1 MIRRVLIAVLSL
13 SLVAAGCSGGGDES
27 APDTSSA
34 AASTTS
40 AADSGSSDSTDAPE
54 TSDAPSTT
62 AIPATTEPATDGT
75 SWTFLIY
82 GMGDTDLEPFLLE
95 DLVEMSGAAGDDIEI
110 IALVDRHPEFSDE
123 GVLGLDD
130 FEDTRLLRILSDGVE
145 VLSDEPTEANL
156 GDQQVLADFV
166 EYGMNVWPADHTA
179 LVFWDHG
186 AGWTGMGPDETDG
199 LDVLELGEI
208 RAGVEAGLSAAG
220 VARLDLIGFDAC
232 LMATYEVASVVAPYA
247 DYMLAS
253 QELEPGH
260 GWDYRALAGVAG
272 ATPEQVG
279 SALIDG
285 YAAQA
290 REQNADEAIT
300 LSLLD
305 LSAMDSVT
313 AAVQDLGTALAEPA
327 SGPSVGRARASTL
340 AFGRDPNPELDS
352 NLIDL
357 GGLGANIAA
366 ESGFDDSAL
375 RAAMD
380 DLVVEQVTGR
390 VTDQATGLAIYFPEY
405 APNFR
410 QGYLFLEGVP
420 AWGDALTAF
429 YEAGENIT
437 PDQQVSFDVDGG
449 VSSFFDEDGFNIVAN
464 LGLDEVANAV
474 EVTISYGTID
484 PSDDSII
491 YLGEEPA
498 ITFADTGDVLG
509 IYDLTVLTLTDAVGD
524 SAVAYFDLTID
535 EEGIWLVDVPLAYVP
550 PEEFETDDP
559 AHDVI
564 LTIIY
569 DPFAEEI
576 LSETYYEITE
586 EGTFGELVAN
596 PDGLIF
602 PRVFNLYP
610 DGSAEWIVTSDVGLF
625 ASLPDLAYDF
635 VPLESGDTVY
645 AELNVY
651 DFAGNVS
658 AVSALDVVP

>member
-1 MIRRVLIAVLSL
+1 MTRRLLAAVLSL
-13 SLVAAGCSGGGDES
+13 VLIASACSGGDDES
-27 APDTSSA
+27 SPDTTAAPTTTAAGSTETIDASS
-34 AASTTS
+34 
-40 AADSGSSDSTDAPE
+40 

-62 AIPATTEPATDGT
+62 AIPATTEPATEGT

-110 IALVDRHPEFSDE
+110 IALVDRHPEFTDE

-260 GWDYRALAGVAG
+260 GWDYRALAGVGG
-272 ATPEQVG
+272 ATPQEVG

-290 REQNADEAIT
+290 REQGADEAIT

-313 AAVQDLGTALAEPA
+313 AAVQDLGTALGTPG
-327 SGPSVGRARASTL
+327 SGPDVGRARASTL

-366 ESGFDDSAL
+366 EAGYDDTAL
-375 RAAMD
+375 RSAMS
-380 DLVVEQVTGR
+380 DLVVEQVTGV

-420 AWGDALTAF
+420 AWGDALSA
-429 YEAGENIT
+429 YYQAGENIT
-437 PDQQVSFDVDGG
+437 PDEQVTFDDG
-449 VSSFFDEDGFNIVAN
+449 VTSFFDQDGFNVVAN

-474 EVTISYGTID
+474 EVTIGYGAID
-484 PSDDSII
+484 ESDGSILL
-491 YLGEEPA
+491 LGEEPA

-524 SAVAYFDLTID
+524 SAIGYFDLTID
-535 EEGIWLVDVPLAYVP
+535 DDGIWLVDVPLAYVP

-576 LSETYYEITE
+576 LSETYYEITD

-602 PRVFNLYP
+602 PRILNVYP
-610 DGSAEWIVTSDVGLF
+610 DGSVEWIVTSDIGLY
-625 ASLPDLAYDF
+625 ASLPDLLYDF
-635 VPLESGDTVY
+635 VPLESGDQVY

-658 AVSALDVVP
+658 SVSALDVVP

>member
-1 MIRRVLIAVLSL
+1 MTRRLLAAVLSL
-13 SLVAAGCSGGGDES
+13 VLIASACSGGDDES
-27 APDTSSA
+27 SLDTTAAPTTTATGSTETIDASS
-34 AASTTS
+34 
-40 AADSGSSDSTDAPE
+40 

-62 AIPATTEPATDGT
+62 AIPATTEPATEGT

-82 GMGDTDLEPFLLE
+82 GMGDTDLEPFLLD

-110 IALVDRHPEFSDE
+110 IALVDRHPEFTDE

-260 GWDYRALAGVAG
+260 GWDYRALAGVGG
-272 ATPEQVG
+272 ATPQEVG

-290 REQNADEAIT
+290 REQGADEAIT

-313 AAVQDLGTALAEPA
+313 AAVQDLGTALGTPG
-327 SGPSVGRARASTL
+327 SGPDVGRARASTL

-366 ESGFDDSAL
+366 EAGYDDTAL
-375 RAAMD
+375 RSAMS
-380 DLVVEQVTGR
+380 DLVVEQVTGV

-420 AWGDALTAF
+420 AWGDALSA
-429 YEAGENIT
+429 YYQAGENIT
-437 PDQQVSFDVDGG
+437 PDEQVTFDDG
-449 VSSFFDEDGFNIVAN
+449 VTSFFDQDGFNVVAN

-474 EVTISYGTID
+474 EVTIGYGAID
-484 PSDDSII
+484 ESDGSILL
-491 YLGEEPA
+491 LGEEPA

-524 SAVAYFDLTID
+524 SAIGYFDLTID
-535 EEGIWLVDVPLAYVP
+535 DDGIWLVDVPLAYVP

-576 LSETYYEITE
+576 LSETYYEITD

-602 PRVFNLYP
+602 PRILNVYP
-610 DGSAEWIVTSDVGLF
+610 DGSVEWIVTSDIGLY
-625 ASLPDLAYDF
+625 ASLPDLLYDF
-635 VPLESGDTVY
+635 VPLESGDQVY

-658 AVSALDVVP
+658 SVSALDVVP

>member
-1 MIRRVLIAVLSL
+1 MTRRLLAAVLSL
-13 SLVAAGCSGGGDES
+13 VLIASACSGGDDES
-27 APDTSSA
+27 SPDTTAAPTTTAAGSTETIDASS
-34 AASTTS
+34 
-40 AADSGSSDSTDAPE
+40 

-62 AIPATTEPATDGT
+62 AIPATTEPATEGT

-82 GMGDTDLEPFLLE
+82 GMGDTDLEPFLLD

-110 IALVDRHPEFSDE
+110 IALVDRHPEFTDE

-260 GWDYRALAGVAG
+260 GWDYRALAGVGG
-272 ATPEQVG
+272 ATPQEVG

-290 REQNADEAIT
+290 REQGADEAIT

-313 AAVQDLGTALAEPA
+313 AAVQDLGTALGTPG
-327 SGPSVGRARASTL
+327 SGPDVGRARASTL

-366 ESGFDDSAL
+366 EAGYDDTAL
-375 RAAMD
+375 RSAMS
-380 DLVVEQVTGR
+380 DLVVEQVTGV

-420 AWGDALTAF
+420 AWGDALSA
-429 YEAGENIT
+429 YYQAGENIT
-437 PDQQVSFDVDGG
+437 PDEQVTFDDG
-449 VSSFFDEDGFNIVAN
+449 VTSFFDQDGFNVVAN

-474 EVTISYGTID
+474 EVTIGYGAID
-484 PSDDSII
+484 ESDGSILL
-491 YLGEEPA
+491 LGEEPA

-524 SAVAYFDLTID
+524 SAIGYFDLTID
-535 EEGIWLVDVPLAYVP
+535 DDGIWLVDVPLAYVP

-576 LSETYYEITE
+576 LSETYYEITD

-602 PRVFNLYP
+602 PRILNVYP
-610 DGSAEWIVTSDVGLF
+610 DGSVEWIVTSDIGLY
-625 ASLPDLAYDF
+625 ASLPDLLYDF
-635 VPLESGDTVY
+635 VPLESGDQVY

-658 AVSALDVVP
+658 SVSALDVVP

>member
-1 MIRRVLIAVLSL
+1 MTRRLLAAVLSL
-13 SLVAAGCSGGGDES
+13 VLIASACSGGDDES
-27 APDTSSA
+27 SPDTTAVPTTTAAGSTETIDASS
-34 AASTTS
+34 
-40 AADSGSSDSTDAPE
+40 

-62 AIPATTEPATDGT
+62 AIPATTEPATEGT

-110 IALVDRHPEFSDE
+110 IALVDRHPEFTDE

-260 GWDYRALAGVAG
+260 GWDYRALAGVGG
-272 ATPEQVG
+272 ATPQEVG

-290 REQNADEAIT
+290 REQGADEAIT

-313 AAVQDLGTALAEPA
+313 AAVQDLGTALGTPG
-327 SGPSVGRARASTL
+327 SGPDVGRARASTL

-366 ESGFDDSAL
+366 EAGYDDTAL
-375 RAAMD
+375 RSAMS
-380 DLVVEQVTGR
+380 DLVVEQVTGV

-420 AWGDALTAF
+420 AWGDALSA
-429 YEAGENIT
+429 YYQAGENIT
-437 PDQQVSFDVDGG
+437 PDEQVTFDDG
-449 VSSFFDEDGFNIVAN
+449 VTSFFDQDGFNVVAN

-474 EVTISYGTID
+474 EVTIGYGAID
-484 PSDDSII
+484 ESDGSILL
-491 YLGEEPA
+491 LGEEPA

-524 SAVAYFDLTID
+524 SAIGYFDLTID
-535 EEGIWLVDVPLAYVP
+535 DDGIWLVDVPLAYVP

-576 LSETYYEITE
+576 LSETYYEITD

-602 PRVFNLYP
+602 PRILNVYP
-610 DGSAEWIVTSDVGLF
+610 DGSVEWIVTSDIGLY
-625 ASLPDLAYDF
+625 ASLPDLLYDF
-635 VPLESGDTVY
+635 VPLESGDQVY

-658 AVSALDVVP
+658 SVSALDVVP

>member
-1 MIRRVLIAVLSL
+1 MTRRLLATVLSLVLIAS
-13 SLVAAGCSGGGDES
+13 ACSGGDDES
-27 APDTSSA
+27 SPDTTAAPATTAAGSTETTEASS
-34 AASTTS
+34 
-40 AADSGSSDSTDAPE
+40 

-62 AIPATTEPATDGT
+62 AIPATTEPATEGT

-82 GMGDTDLEPFLLE
+82 GMGDTDLEPFLLD

-110 IALVDRHPEFSDE
+110 IALVDRHPEFTDE

-260 GWDYRALAGVAG
+260 GWDYRALAGVGG
-272 ATPEQVG
+272 ATPQEVG

-290 REQNADEAIT
+290 REQGADEAIT

-313 AAVQDLGTALAEPA
+313 AAVQDLGTALGTPGA
-327 SGPSVGRARASTL
+327 GPDVGRARASTL

-366 ESGFDDSAL
+366 EAGYDDTAL
-375 RAAMD
+375 RSAMG
-380 DLVVEQVTGR
+380 DLVVEQVTGV

-420 AWGDALTAF
+420 AWGDALSA
-429 YEAGENIT
+429 YYQAGENIT
-437 PDQQVSFDVDGG
+437 PDEQVTFDDG
-449 VSSFFDEDGFNIVAN
+449 VTSFFDQDGFNVVAN

-474 EVTISYGTID
+474 EVTIGYGAID
-484 PSDDSII
+484 ESDGSILL
-491 YLGEEPA
+491 LGEEPA

-524 SAVAYFDLTID
+524 SAIGYFDLTID
-535 EEGIWLVDVPLAYVP
+535 DDGIWLVDVPLAYVP

-576 LSETYYEITE
+576 LSETYYEITD

-602 PRVFNLYP
+602 PRILNVYP
-610 DGSAEWIVTSDVGLF
+610 DGSVEWIVTSDIGLY
-625 ASLPDLAYDF
+625 ASLPDLQYDF
-635 VPLESGDTVY
+635 VPLESGDQVY

-658 AVSALDVVP
+658 SVSALDVVP